1 MTFALRQL
9 HRRIFGWLTW
19 MLPAILALGL
29 LGIRFPVYTEIP
41 DPQLHV
47 LPDSA
52 ELVQSQEVD
61 KEEDV
66 ERSVDVRVEIFREP
80 VPGSAGSYQ
89 RWVRVTS
96 PKSLREPDL
105 LVYWSSK
112 RSTFD
117 EPPLG
122 AFLLGVL
129 DPRVSQAFRLP
140 PQSDFLKGYLVIYSL
155 GQRVLIT
162 QVQLPQP
169 A

>member
-9 HRRIFGWLTW
+9 HRRVFGWLTW

-29 LGIRFPVYTEIP
+29 LGMRFPVYTEIP
-41 DPQLHV
+41 DPQLLV
-47 LPDSA
+47 LPDAA
-52 ELVQSQEVD
+52 ELEQSQELR
-61 KEEDV
+61 EEEPEEQGV
-66 ERSVDVRVEIFREP
+66 SVRVEIFRA
-80 VPGSAGSYQ
+80 PGPGTAGSSH

-96 PKSLREPDL
+96 PKSLRQPDL